1 MTTVVLTGGSS
12 TRMGRDKALLKLNG
26 ENLSLGL
33 ADRFSQAL
41 GPAMF
46 SVDKA
51 GRFPCGDYP
60 EIADSY
66 PGRGPMNGIISGLRH
81 TGDDHIL
88 LLATDMPYADPAL
101 AQELERR
108 LGGHD
113 ICAIRRKSG
122 HIETLFAVYGRRCL
136 ETALWCIDAGYSSIL
151 AVYDRLDALLLDEDE
166 IHGFDLDTALF
177 NMNTPESYDACL
189 QKAPS
194 AGDSIGGQTMP
205 KTDVNL
211 SRDALLGLIRPAD
224 TEKVPLWD
232 GLGRVLAGDVLAVL
246 AVPPFDRS
254 PFDGYALRSEDTAQA
269 SAGFPVTLGITEDI
283 PAGKAPAAA
292 VTAGFAA
299 KVSTGAPIPQGADAV
314 VKFEDTVFTDRSVT
328 ISAPVKPG
336 SNLVLRGEDAV
347 PGTLIA
353 GGGEMVTAAV
363 MGMLAGQGIA
373 EIQVYKRPRI
383 AVLNTGTELL
393 TVGEPLRPAKIYN
406 SDIFTVGGII
416 RSLGAEA
423 ANAGAVPDDLDAI
436 SVRIAEL
443 MAEYDMVVTTG
454 GASVG
459 DYDWAGRA
467 AEKIGA
473 EILFRELPMKPGGS
487 ILAAVKDGKV
497 LLSLSGN
504 PGAAVDG
511 LLKIGAPAIR
521 ALCGRRAPVPEEFE
535 LAMES
540 AYHKP
545 CRKMRLLRG
554 KLVILEGRALFR
566 PADNDKNSRLSPLVN
581 CDVIGELPAG
591 SSGIEAGELIRAWR
605 VFD

>member
-1 MTTVVLTGGSS
+1 MTTVILTGGKS

-373 EIQVYKRPRI
+373 EIWGYNNIIVCVCAYLFLKMSGEHRCTDKMINRNI
-383 AVLNTGTELL
+383 EKSLN
-393 TVGEPLRPAKIYN
+393 LRCMKIHCKN
-406 SDIFTVGGII
+406 SVC
-416 RSLGAEA
+416 
-423 ANAGAVPDDLDAI
+423 AG
-436 SVRIAEL
+436 SCN
-443 MAEYDMVVTTG
+443 
-454 GASVG
+454 
-459 DYDWAGRA
+459 
-467 AEKIGA
+467 
-473 EILFRELPMKPGGS
+473 
-487 ILAAVKDGKV
+487 KV
-497 LLSLSGN
+497 CNKLSG
-504 PGAAVDG
+504 DR
-511 LLKIGAPAIR
+511 IT
-521 ALCGRRAPVPEEFE
+521 CF
-535 LAMES
+535 
-540 AYHKP
+540 
-545 CRKMRLLRG
+545 
-554 KLVILEGRALFR
+554 
-566 PADNDKNSRLSPLVN
+566 
-581 CDVIGELPAG
+581 
-591 SSGIEAGELIRAWR
+591 
-605 VFD
+605 